1 MRGARAVPSMGN
13 PLGKKATNTHCDE
26 SKRTLKGPKTQSGG
40 SFGVCEGYWEVERNG
55 KRELGNRIER
65 ENHTHV

>member
-13 PLGKKATNTHCDE
+13 PLGKKTTNTHCDE
-26 SKRTLKGPKTQSGG
+26 SKRTLKGPKTQSGAVLACAKVIG
-40 SFGVCEGYWEVERNG
+40 KEKP